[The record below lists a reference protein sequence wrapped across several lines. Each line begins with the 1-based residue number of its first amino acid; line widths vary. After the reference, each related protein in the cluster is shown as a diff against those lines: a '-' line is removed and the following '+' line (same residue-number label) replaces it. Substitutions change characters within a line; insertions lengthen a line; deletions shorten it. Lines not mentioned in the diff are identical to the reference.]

1 MNRYTSYK
9 PFSSTLGGLKPS
21 EFTQVMSSVKQS
33 QSARLQAARDV
44 ACGDCL
50 KKSGCHLKPRFNSA
64 CLDMEVQL

>member
-33 QSARLQAARDV
+33 TRMKEARDV